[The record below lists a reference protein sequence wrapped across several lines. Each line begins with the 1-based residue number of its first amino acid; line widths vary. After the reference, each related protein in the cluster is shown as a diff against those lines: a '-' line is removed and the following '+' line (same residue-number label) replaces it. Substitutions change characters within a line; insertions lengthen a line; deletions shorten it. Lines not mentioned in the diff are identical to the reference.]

1 MMLYIPNQHTIA
13 ASKVRTIGI
22 YVNFA
27 DLHTVSALP
36 ISESQPKETGS
47 INHKSKNRQFFL
59 KETINRPP
67 IIRVIGGNRVKETHQ
82 RKATDLIETESRKLI
97 KEESIPKFF
106 RPEKPF
112 DAIPG
117 KKTDRSLLS
126 A

>member
-27 DLHTVSALP
+27 DLHTVSSLP
-36 ISESQPKETGS
+36 ISESQPKKTRS

-59 KETINRPP
+59 KETINPPP
-67 IIRVIGGNRVKETHQ
+67 IIRV

-117 KKTDRSLLS
+117 KKTDRSPLS